1 MDAQRLAVMAV
12 IGLVGGFLASFIV
25 GGVRGGLIGCLI
37 AGMIGSVVGGWIL
50 SQMGRTISVGN
61 PLADNVL
68 TSTIGAIVVILVAR
82 LLL

>member
-12 IGLVGGFLASFIV
+12 IGLFGGFLASFIV

-61 PLADNVL
+61 ALADNVI
-68 TSTIGAIVVILVAR
+68 TSTIGAILVILVAR